1 MKKTAIKFTNTVMS
15 LDMLVD
21 IQAPKPLGVTAK
33 VFTHEQARK
42 LPLYDQPIK
51 YDVKGQDK
59 EGKKIAINS
68 VGRWLFGVPGY
79 EGHIR
84 VVPADD
90 KVLLYY
96 PKESPKVVHELV
108 GSLKES
114 IESIK
119 Q

>member
-1 MKKTAIKFTNTVMS
+1 MRKTATTFPNSTMP

-21 IQAPKPLGVTAK
+21 IQAPKSLGLTAK
-33 VFTHEQARK
+33 VFVQEKARA
-42 LPLYDQPIK
+42 LPLYDQP
-51 YDVKGQDK
+51 VKCDASGQSKDGK
-59 EGKKIAINS
+59 EIAVDT

-84 VVPADD
+84 IVPDND
-90 KVLLYY
+90 KVSLYY

-108 GSLKES
+108 SSLKEAVETS
-114 IESIK
+114 

>member
-1 MKKTAIKFTNTVMS
+1 MKKTAITFPDGAMT

-21 IQAPKPLGVTAK
+21 IQTPESLGLTAK
-33 VFTHEQARK
+33 VFIQEKART
-42 LPLYDQPIK
+42 LSLYDQP
-51 YDVKGQDK
+51 VKCNIHGESND
-59 EGKKIAINS
+59 GKKIAVNT

-79 EGHIR
+79 GGHIR
-84 VVPADD
+84 VVPALD

-108 GSLKES
+108 SLLKETV
-114 IESIK
+114 ETD

>member
-1 MKKTAIKFTNTVMS
+1 MKKTAITFPNDTMT

-21 IQAPKPLGVTAK
+21 IQTPKSLGLTAK
-33 VFTHEQARK
+33 VFIQEKART
-42 LPLYDQPIK
+42 LPLYDQS
-51 YDVKGQDK
+51 VKCDAHGESND
-59 EGKKIAINS
+59 GKKIAVDTI
-68 VGRWLFGVPGY
+68 GRWLFGVPGY

-108 GSLKES
+108 SLLKETV
-114 IESIK
+114 ETNK
-119 Q
+119 

>member
-1 MKKTAIKFTNTVMS
+1 MRKTATIFPNSTMP

-21 IQAPKPLGVTAK
+21 IQVSKPLGLTAK
-33 VFTHEQARK
+33 VLVHEKART
-42 LPLYDQPIK
+42 LPLYDQS
-51 YDVKGQDK
+51 VKCDAHGESND
-59 EGKKIAINS
+59 GKKIAVDT

-108 GSLKES
+108 SSLKETV
-114 IESIK
+114 ETN

>member
-1 MKKTAIKFTNTVMS
+1 MKKTATTFPNSVMP

-21 IQAPKPLGVTAK
+21 VQAPKPLGLTAK
-33 VFTHEQARK
+33 VYVHERARA
-42 LPLYDQPIK
+42 LPLYDEP
-51 YDVKGQDK
+51 VKCEAKGESKD
-59 EGKKIAINS
+59 GKKIAVDT

-84 VVPADD
+84 IVPSDT
-90 KVLLYY
+90 KVSLYY

-108 GSLKES
+108 SSLKEVV
-114 IESIK
+114 ETH

>member
-1 MKKTAIKFTNTVMS
+1 MKKTAIKFSNTVMP

-42 LPLYDQPIK
+42 LPLYNQPIK
-51 YDVKGQDK
+51 YDVVGQDQK
-59 EGKKIAINS
+59 GKKIRINS

-84 VVPADD
+84 IVPADN

-96 PKESPKVVHELV
+96 PKKSPKVVHEFIT
-108 GSLKES
+108 SLKES
-114 IESIK
+114 IESN

>member
-1 MKKTAIKFTNTVMS
+1 MKKTATTFPNSTMP

-21 IQAPKPLGVTAK
+21 VQAPKSLGLTAT
-33 VFTHEQARK
+33 VFIQEKARR
-42 LPLYDQPIK
+42 LPLYDQP
-51 YDVKGQDK
+51 VKCDASGQSKDGK
-59 EGKKIAINS
+59 EIAVDT

-84 VVPADD
+84 IVAADD
-90 KVLLYY
+90 KVSLYY

-108 GSLKES
+108 SSLKEAVETS
-114 IESIK
+114 

>member
-1 MKKTAIKFTNTVMS
+1 MKKTAIAFPNDTMS

-21 IQAPKPLGVTAK
+21 IQAQKSLGLTAE
-33 VFTHEQARK
+33 VFIKEKART
-42 LPLYDQPIK
+42 LPLYDQP
-51 YDVKGQDK
+51 VKCNAHGESKD
-59 EGKKIAINS
+59 GKKIAVDT

-84 VVPADD
+84 VVPALG
-90 KVLLYY
+90 KVSLYY

-108 GSLKES
+108 SSLKETV
-114 IESIK
+114 ETN

>member
-1 MKKTAIKFTNTVMS
+1 MRKTATTFPNSSMA

-21 IQAPKPLGVTAK
+21 IQAPKPLGLTAK
-33 VFTHEQARK
+33 VFIHERARK
-42 LPLYDQPIK
+42 LPLYDQSVK
-51 YDVKGQDK
+51 CEAKGQTRD
-59 EGKKIAINS
+59 GKKVAIDT

-79 EGHIR
+79 AGHIR
-84 VVPADD
+84 VVPAND

-108 GSLKES
+108 SSLKEVV
-114 IESIK
+114 ETN

>member
-1 MKKTAIKFTNTVMS
+1 MKKTAILFPDSAMPLN
-15 LDMLVD
+15 MLVD
-21 IQAPKPLGVTAK
+21 MQTPKPLGIAAK
-33 VFTHEQARK
+33 VLVNEKARA

-51 YDVKGQDK
+51 CDV
-59 EGKKIAINS
+59 EGKSSDGKTIAVDT

-90 KVLLYY
+90 RVLVYY

-108 GSLKES
+108 T
-114 IESIK
+114 SIK
-119 Q
+119 EALEIK

>member
-1 MKKTAIKFTNTVMS
+1 MRKTATTFPDSTMP

-21 IQAPKPLGVTAK
+21 MQAPKPLGLTAK
-33 VFTHEQARK
+33 VFIQEKARA
-42 LPLYDQPIK
+42 LPLYDQS
-51 YDVKGQDK
+51 VKCDAHGQSND
-59 EGKKIAINS
+59 GKKIAVDT

-84 VVPADD
+84 VVPTDD

-108 GSLKES
+108 SSLKEAV
-114 IESIK
+114 ETN

>member
-1 MKKTAIKFTNTVMS
+1 MKKTAITFPNDTMA

-21 IQAPKPLGVTAK
+21 IQTPKSLGLTAK
-33 VFTHEQARK
+33 VFIQEKART
-42 LPLYDQPIK
+42 LPLYDQS
-51 YDVKGQDK
+51 VKCDAHGESND
-59 EGKKIAINS
+59 GKKIAVDT

-108 GSLKES
+108 SSLKET
-114 IESIK
+114 IETN

>member
-1 MKKTAIKFTNTVMS
+1 MKKTTTTFPNSTMP

-21 IQAPKPLGVTAK
+21 IQAPKSLGLTAT
-33 VFTHEQARK
+33 VFMQEKARS
-42 LPLYDQPIK
+42 LPLYDQPVECGAI
-51 YDVKGQDK
+51 GQSKDGK
-59 EGKKIAINS
+59 EIVVDT

-84 VVPADD
+84 IVPDNG
-90 KVLLYY
+90 KVSLYY

-108 GSLKES
+108 SSLKEAVETS
-114 IESIK
+114 